1 MISYLE
7 LIDKDIINVKNG
19 ENIGRFSDI
28 EIDIKKGKVTALYI
42 EDKNTKLFSFFNKA
56 KSMVINWEE
65 IVKIGL
71 DVIVVNY
78 ESDNVRIAKEIA
90 NGNWHLKKKF
100 CFQNFFFNYKAFY
113 LILWYNYNSCFYN

>member
-7 LIDKDIINVKNG
+7 LIDKDIINVQNG

-28 EIDIKKGKVTALYI
+28 EIDVKRGKVTALYI

-56 KSMVINWEE
+56 KPIVISWDEL
-65 IVKIGL
+65 VKIGL

-78 ESDNVRIAKEIA
+78 ESDNVRIAKDIA
-90 NGNWHLKKKF
+90 NGN
-100 CFQNFFFNYKAFY
+100 
-113 LILWYNYNSCFYN
+113 

>member
-1 MISYLE
+1 MISYLD

-28 EIDIKKGKVTALYI
+28 EIDVKKGRVTALYI

-90 NGNWHLKKKF
+90 NGN
-100 CFQNFFFNYKAFY
+100 
-113 LILWYNYNSCFYN
+113 

>member
-1 MISYLE
+1 MISYFE

-19 ENIGRFSDI
+19 ENIGRFTDI
-28 EIDIKKGKVTALYI
+28 EIDAKKGKVTTLYI

-56 KSMVINWEE
+56 KSMSIDWEE

-78 ESDNVRIAKEIA
+78 ESDNVRVAKEIA
-90 NGNWHLKKKF
+90 NGN
-100 CFQNFFFNYKAFY
+100 
-113 LILWYNYNSCFYN
+113 